1 MFGEIKYKLLISGYM
16 SKDEYI
22 QLIKKYMDEFDIPY
36 ITAKQYI
43 YIYREQIKQFEH
55 DKKIKYYQAYFN
67 TYHDIIEHGYN
78 ISLL

>member
-1 MFGEIKYKLLISGYM
+1 MFGEIEYKILISDYM
-16 SKDEYI
+16 SKDEYK

-43 YIYREQIKQFEH
+43 CREQIKKFKH
-55 DKKIKYYQAYFN
+55 DKNIKYYQAYFD
-67 TYHDIIEHGYN
+67 TYHDIIENGYN

>member
-1 MFGEIKYKLLISGYM
+1 MFGEIEYKLLISGYM
-16 SKDEYI
+16 SRDEYI

-43 YIYREQIKQFEH
+43 CREQIKKFEH
-55 DKKIKYYQAYFN
+55 DKKIKYYQAYLN
-67 TYHDIIEHGYN
+67 TYYDIIENGYN